1 MLDVQDILFGIKLS
15 EVVLFVKLCAFSFV
29 LFLFFVFFCLNL
41 ESQSLKDKF

>member
-1 MLDVQDILFGIKLS
+1 MLDVQDILIGIKLS

-29 LFLFFVFFCLNL
+29 FFVFFFFSLNL

>member
-29 LFLFFVFFCLNL
+29 FFFSLNL

>member
-1 MLDVQDILFGIKLS
+1 MLDVQDILIGIKLS

-29 LFLFFVFFCLNL
+29 FFVFFFSLNL

>member
-1 MLDVQDILFGIKLS
+1 MLDVQDILIGIKLS

-29 LFLFFVFFCLNL
+29 FFFFFFSLNL